1 VKFPRWMAAA
11 LTVALAGLVLV
22 PVSGAQA
29 YGAQKSEIPKGV
41 VLRVGDQQEN
51 LQTLFSASG
60 ALAGAPYQVQ
70 FDQFASGPLVDQAFA
85 AHVIDVGT
93 MGDTPASGT
102 VSGKLGLST
111 VAVSKWDGP
120 IMVLLARP
128 GIKTVA
134 QLKGKNVAYTTGTA
148 EQAFALRALASAH
161 LKQAQVDQV
170 NVALNELGTVLETGS
185 ADASTVT
192 APDEIQYKQT
202 HPGATV
208 LAASDTVSPP
218 LYDYVLASPSTLA
231 NSGKSAATFDFV
243 RRLINAENW
252 VKAHPNQWVQDY
264 YVNVDH
270 ITPSLAKSLL
280 STSGE
285 VTYVPIT
292 PPVQTALQQMVD
304 LMANAGAIPA
314 SFSVKPLY
322 NPKATAA
329 YNAIVKETPQP

>member
-1 VKFPRWMAAA
+1 
-11 LTVALAGLVLV
+11 
-22 PVSGAQA
+22 
-29 YGAQKSEIPKGV
+29 
-41 VLRVGDQQEN
+41 
-51 LQTLFSASG
+51 
-60 ALAGAPYQVQ
+60 
-70 FDQFASGPLVDQAFA
+70 LVDQAFA